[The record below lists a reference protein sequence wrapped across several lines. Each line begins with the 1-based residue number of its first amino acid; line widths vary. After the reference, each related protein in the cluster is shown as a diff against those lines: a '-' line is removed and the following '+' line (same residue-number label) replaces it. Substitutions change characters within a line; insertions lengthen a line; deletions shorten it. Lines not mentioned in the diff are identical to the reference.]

1 MDCRVVRCTTLPT
14 PNELATELPLA
25 AEDTLFVATSRRE
38 IEQVLAGTDPA
49 NRFLVIV
56 GPCSI
61 HDYDAALEYAE
72 RLLALRSTHPSLY
85 IVMRVYFEKP
95 RTRGGWK
102 GFLYD
107 PDLDGSCDVA
117 KGLRQGRRLLLELAR
132 RRLPVACEFL
142 DTLTPQ
148 YLAELVS
155 WGAIGARTV
164 ESQVHRQLASG
175 LSMPIGFKN
184 TTDGDYKKA
193 IDGILSAS
201 VPHSFLG
208 IDHEGRAAHITT
220 TGNPIGHLILR
231 GGRTP
236 AYDEATCEAVAE
248 DLKKEGIRTGVVID
262 CSHGNSAKVFLRQIL
277 VAITARR
284 LSLVRPELGIRGL
297 MIESNLEEGNQSL
310 AAGCTL
316 RRGVSITDACVSFFD
331 TEVLLGILDTVRLA
345 ESLTPPPLTEL
356 RSTIDAYDLALAT
369 AASLTRSPMPP
380 SRFHRT
386 AHVTEYDEAIYAC
399 ALAQERA
406 TGPCL
411 LVLALR
417 MSLCDAIAEAKFRAA
432 PFSYLLRTA
441 DLPTLLTD
449 PRREQLIAASRPD
462 DFTRI
467 MDVSKRIQ
475 LKSLQKLIANA
486 RIGYLFGIGTFSHE
500 AVSEF
505 FNGQH
510 TPYPS
515 VEDLYAAVRSGDI
528 DHALVPIY
536 NNNIGTIFEPPA
548 EFQTVGQVQKRIT
561 LSVFTNSTNALPS
574 NMPYHTLF
582 VERHVYAEAQ
592 EALQSRFLYRNL
604 QFVPSSRDGTVEVA
618 KQREPCLTVA
628 SSNIQG
634 LLYELAHN
642 IVPYN
647 FTTFSLITNR

>member
-1 MDCRVVRCTTLPT
+1 
-14 PNELATELPLA
+14 
-25 AEDTLFVATSRRE
+25 
-38 IEQVLAGTDPA
+38 
-49 NRFLVIV
+49 
-56 GPCSI
+56 
-61 HDYDAALEYAE
+61 
-72 RLLALRSTHPSLY
+72 
-85 IVMRVYFEKP
+85 
-95 RTRGGWK
+95 
-102 GFLYD
+102 
-107 PDLDGSCDVA
+107 
-117 KGLRQGRRLLLELAR
+117 
-132 RRLPVACEFL
+132 
-142 DTLTPQ
+142 
-148 YLAELVS
+148 
-155 WGAIGARTV
+155 
-164 ESQVHRQLASG
+164 
-175 LSMPIGFKN
+175 
-184 TTDGDYKKA
+184 
-193 IDGILSAS
+193 
-201 VPHSFLG
+201 
-208 IDHEGRAAHITT
+208 
-220 TGNPIGHLILR
+220 
-231 GGRTP
+231 
-236 AYDEATCEAVAE
+236 
-248 DLKKEGIRTGVVID
+248 
-262 CSHGNSAKVFLRQIL
+262 
-277 VAITARR
+277 
-284 LSLVRPELGIRGL
+284 
-297 MIESNLEEGNQSL
+297 
-310 AAGCTL
+310 
-316 RRGVSITDACVSFFD
+316 
-331 TEVLLGILDTVRLA
+331 
-345 ESLTPPPLTEL
+345 
-356 RSTIDAYDLALAT
+356 
-369 AASLTRSPMPP
+369 
-380 SRFHRT
+380 
-386 AHVTEYDEAIYAC
+386 
-399 ALAQERA
+399 
-406 TGPCL
+406 
-411 LVLALR
+411 

-449 PRREQLIAASRPD
+449 PRREQLIAASRSD

-500 AVSEF
+500 AVTEF

-515 VEDLYAAVRSGDI
+515 VEALYAAVRSGEI

-582 VERHVYAEAQ
+582 VERHVYAESQ